1 MSEPKSTESLGSGCG
16 VPALRSAQWGPEM
29 VSVKLEDCSQT
40 LELNV
45 IVKEEVEERGV
56 KEEEENMEV
65 SAPDLEEE
73 EEEVDSITDPGES
86 SNPGS
91 DSESS
96 SPASGNHKQHRRRNS
111 RQKHHHC
118 MDCFTSFYDPEELR
132 RHTCRPHPCSDCRGS
147 FICPTH
153 LIPHQQT
160 LKTKKPY
167 TCGQCGKRFQTPSIL
182 KTHQLTHTG
191 KKPFHCSQC
200 GKTFDSSLHLKR
212 HHKIHTVEKPFHCAQ
227 CGKSFSDEGNRSKHQ
242 RIHTGEKPHQS
253 SECGKSFNQLSH
265 LKMAEKSRA
274 PVWDYYIELAPGK
287 ARCLICDKDVSMGSA
302 MAKYKNTTN
311 LWNHL
316 KNAHPKAHK
325 EAKMKKA
332 NANSSQG
339 KCDTDTSQTSQA
351 TLLQLFNKQA
361 KWQDKDPRAKK
372 MDEAIIEMIATDNQP
387 FTVVSDVGFQRLIT
401 LAEPR
406 YRIKEENLFRT
417 EMLDKT
423 HERVVMKVKNLVA
436 PLNAPH
442 MAFTTDCWSG
452 TTESLMSLTGH
463 FIDNVWTR
471 KQVVLNVKTMTGSHT
486 GNYIREMFLT
496 ILEYW
501 EIHTERVV
509 LVLRDSGAN
518 MVKGMRLVELPDF
531 SCSAHTLQLV
541 INDGLSSQRAVLDI
555 IAMLKSCATHFDHSV
570 LAKQRLRAIQEE
582 LGLPKHSIIQAV
594 QTRWNSTLHML
605 QRMFEQR
612 RALKVYAGEYGHIG
626 SLSAAQWNIVS
637 NLIETLAPMEEVTLE
652 MSHSNSTAACIIPS
666 VSVLKLMLQQEGSST
681 RGIKTTR
688 KTMLDSLTRR
698 FSKAEETKCLVLAT
712 VLDPR
717 YKSYAFSS
725 GTALEKAKEW
735 LKEESD
741 LLRKPNPRATADGT
755 SEEVDPDPGAK
766 RQRVQVDQPPS
777 LVDSLYARILGSQ
790 EGRAEV
796 QCSFE
801 IALERYLTE
810 PVIDRKS
817 GLPLEWWKQNEDRFQ
832 SLAPLAKKFLCPPPS
847 SVPSERVFSEVGIIY
862 DKQRSRL
869 TGEHADKLCFLHY
882 NLKLLNWE
890 Y

>member
-1 MSEPKSTESLGSGCG
+1 MID
-16 VPALRSAQWGPEM
+16 M
-29 VSVKLEDCSQT
+29 SQT
-40 LELNV
+40 L
-45 IVKEEVEERGV
+45 
-56 KEEEENMEV
+56 
-65 SAPDLEEE
+65 
-73 EEEVDSITDPGES
+73 
-86 SNPGS
+86 
-91 DSESS
+91 
-96 SPASGNHKQHRRRNS
+96 H
-111 RQKHHHC
+111 
-118 MDCFTSFYDPEELR
+118 
-132 RHTCRPHPCSDCRGS
+132 
-147 FICPTH
+147 
-153 LIPHQQT
+153 
-160 LKTKKPY
+160 
-167 TCGQCGKRFQTPSIL
+167 
-182 KTHQLTHTG
+182 
-191 KKPFHCSQC
+191 
-200 GKTFDSSLHLKR
+200 
-212 HHKIHTVEKPFHCAQ
+212 
-227 CGKSFSDEGNRSKHQ
+227 
-242 RIHTGEKPHQS
+242 
-253 SECGKSFNQLSH
+253 
-265 LKMAEKSRA
+265 
-274 PVWDYYIELAPGK
+274 
-287 ARCLICDKDVSMGSA
+287 
-302 MAKYKNTTN
+302 
-311 LWNHL
+311 
-316 KNAHPKAHK
+316 
-325 EAKMKKA
+325 
-332 NANSSQG
+332 
-339 KCDTDTSQTSQA
+339 A
-351 TLLQLFNKQA
+351 TILQLFNKQA

-406 YRIKEENLFRT
+406 YRIKDENFFRT

-436 PLNAPH
+436 PVNAPH

-496 ILEYW
+496 MLEYW

-518 MVKGMRLVELPDF
+518 MVKGMRLAELPDF

-605 QRMFEQR
+605 QRMFEHR
-612 RALKVYAGEYGHIG
+612 RALNVYAGEYGHIS
-626 SLSAAQWNIVS
+626 SLSAAQWDIVS

-681 RGIKTTR
+681 QGIKTLR

-717 YKSYAFSS
+717 YKSYAFTS

-755 SEEVDPDPGAK
+755 SEEEDPDPGAK
-766 RQRVQVDQPPS
+766 RQRVRVDQPPS

-801 IALERYLTE
+801 IELERYLTE

-817 GLPLEWWKQNEDRFQ
+817 GLPLEWWKQNEDRLQ

-862 DKQRSRL
+862 DKRRSRL

-882 NLKLLNWE
+882 NLKLNWE